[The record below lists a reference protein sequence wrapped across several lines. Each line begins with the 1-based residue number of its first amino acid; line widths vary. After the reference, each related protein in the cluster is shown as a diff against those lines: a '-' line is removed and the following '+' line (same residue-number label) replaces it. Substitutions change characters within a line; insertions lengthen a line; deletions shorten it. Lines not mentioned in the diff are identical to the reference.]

1 MYSLIFLTLSSLLLA
16 LAFTPLCK
24 KLAWRFGIVD
34 HPDQKRKLHGEAIAR
49 LGGVAIF
56 ASILCAYAL
65 LLVVRFSSGH
75 IIMEDLPLVL
85 HILPALLIVFL
96 LGLIDDIV
104 SLSPLVKLAVEIVAA
119 VVAWCGGIH
128 VSSVEGHPFSVAL
141 SFAVTIVWIVG
152 CTNAINLIDGLD
164 GLAAGISLFA
174 AVTMLVAA
182 LIGHNYPMAL
192 VAVPLV
198 GALLGFL
205 RYNFNPASIFLGDC
219 GSLSLGFILSCCGI
233 VWSEKS
239 TTIVGL
245 ATPLLVFAIP
255 LLDAGMSIFRRFLNN
270 KHIFGADSEHIHH
283 KLLSKGLTPRR
294 VVLLLYAICAL
305 SAGIS
310 LVLTANHDRY
320 RGLVIILVCICCWIG
335 LQRLGYREFGVMGRA
350 LLGGGF
356 RNFLGAQL
364 AVEAFEHEMRRDMS
378 LEQSS
383 ELLCQKYP
391 QFGFSGIAVRLND
404 LQHIRGTEEGWRAH
418 IDFGGRGCIDLWRAS
433 GSSSHGPAAALFI
446 DCVARSIDHKLQ
458 TNVLMPAS
466 SYVDTHQ
473 TANLYSGEGAGGFAS
488 TFADLPTE

>member
-1 MYSLIFLTLSSLLLA
+1 MYSLIFLTITSLLLA
-16 LAFTPLCK
+16 LAFTPVCK

-34 HPDQKRKLHGEAIAR
+34 HPDQARKLHGAPIPR

-65 LLVVRFSSGH
+65 LLVVRLSSGH
-75 IIMEDLPLVL
+75 IILEDLPLVL
-85 HILPALLIVFL
+85 HILPALLIIFL
-96 LGLIDDIV
+96 LGLVDDIV
-104 SLSPLVKLAVEIVAA
+104 SLSPWVKLAVEIVAA
-119 VVAWCGGIH
+119 VVAWFGGIH
-128 VSSVEGHPFSVAL
+128 VSSVEGHPFSAVL
-141 SFAVTIVWIVG
+141 SFVITIVWIVG

-174 AVTMLVAA
+174 ALTMLVAA
-182 LIGHNYPMAL
+182 LIDHNYPMAL

-219 GSLSLGFILSCCGI
+219 GSLSLGFLLSCCGV

-245 ATPLLVFAIP
+245 STPLLVFAVP

-270 KHIFGADSEHIHH
+270 KRIFGADSEHIHH
-283 KLLSKGLTPRR
+283 KLLSKGLKPRH
-294 VVLLLYAICAL
+294 VVLLLYALCAL
-305 SAGIS
+305 GAGVS
-310 LVLTANHDRY
+310 LLLTANHDRY
-320 RGLVIILVCICCWIG
+320 RGLVIILVCISCWIG

-356 RNFLGAQL
+356 RSFLSAQL
-364 AVEAFEHEMRRDMS
+364 AFEAFQHEIRREMT

-383 ELLCQKYP
+383 ELLCQKYL

-404 LQHIRGTEEGWRAH
+404 LQELRGAEEGWRAH
-418 IDFGGRGCIDLWRAS
+418 IDFGVRGCIDLWRAS
-433 GSSSHGPAAALFI
+433 GVTSHEPVAVLFI
-446 DCVARSIDHKLQ
+446 DCVARAIDQKLQ
-458 TNVLMPAS
+458 NDPPIEAS
-466 SYVDTHQ
+466 DSLDTGQ
-473 TANLYSGEGAGGFAS
+473 SVNLYSVENMGRRTS
-488 TFADLPTE
+488 TLVNLPNE

>member
-1 MYSLIFLTLSSLLLA
+1 VQEARLA
-16 LAFTPLCK
+16 VRDRGPSRPT
-24 KLAWRFGIVD
+24 
-34 HPDQKRKLHGEAIAR
+34 RKLHGAPIPR

-56 ASILCAYAL
+56 ASILCAYGL

-96 LGLIDDIV
+96 LGLVDDIV
-104 SLSPLVKLAVEIVAA
+104 SLSPWIKLAVEIVAA
-119 VVAWCGGIH
+119 VVAWFGGIH
-128 VSSVEGHPFSVAL
+128 VSSVEGHSFSAVL

-152 CTNAINLIDGLD
+152 CTNAINLIDGSGRPGRRHQSVCRADHAGCRTHRPQLPD
-164 GLAAGISLFA
+164 GFGRRAAGRRA
-174 AVTMLVAA
+174 A
-182 LIGHNYPMAL
+182 
-192 VAVPLV
+192 
-198 GALLGFL
+198 GFL

-219 GSLSLGFILSCCGI
+219 GSLSLGFILSCCGV

-245 ATPLLVFAIP
+245 ITPLLVFAVP

-294 VVLLLYAICAL
+294 VVLLLYAICAFG
-305 SAGIS
+305 AGIS

-320 RGLVIILVCICCWIG
+320 RGFVIILVCISCWIG

-350 LLGGGF
+350 VLGGGF
-356 RNFLGAQL
+356 RSFLGAQL
-364 AVEAFEHEMRRDMS
+364 AVEAFEHEMRRDMT

-404 LQHIRGTEEGWRAH
+404 LQHIRGTEQGWRAH
-418 IDFGGRGCIDLWRAS
+418 IDFGGRGCIDLWRES

-446 DCVARSIDHKLQ
+446 DCVARAIDRKLQ
-458 TNVLMPAS
+458 KDPQMPAS
-466 SYVDTHQ
+466 NGVNTDQS
-473 TANLYSGEGAGGFAS
+473 ANLYSGESAGGFAS

>member
-1 MYSLIFLTLSSLLLA
+1 MYSLILLTLASLLLT

-24 KLAWRFGIVD
+24 RLAWRFGIVD
-34 HPDQKRKLHGEAIAR
+34 HPDQVRKLHGVAIPR

-56 ASILCAYAL
+56 ASILCAYGL

-75 IIMEDLPLVL
+75 IILEDLPLVL

-96 LGLIDDIV
+96 LGLVDDIV
-104 SLSPLVKLAVEIVAA
+104 GLSPWIKLAVETVAA
-119 VVAWCGGIH
+119 VVAWFGGIH
-128 VSSVEGHPFSVAL
+128 VSSVEGHPFSVVL
-141 SFAVTIVWIVG
+141 SFAITIVWIVG

-164 GLAAGISLFA
+164 GLAAGVSLFA
-174 AVTMLVAA
+174 AMTMLIAA

-245 ATPLLVFAIP
+245 TTPLLVFAVP

-270 KHIFGADSEHIHH
+270 RHIFGADSEHIHH

-294 VVLLLYAICAL
+294 VVLLLYAFCAL
-305 SAGIS
+305 GAGVS

-350 LLGGGF
+350 VLGGGF
-356 RNFLGAQL
+356 RTFLGAQL

-404 LQHIRGTEEGWRAH
+404 LHHIQGREQGWRAH
-418 IDFGGRGCIDLWRAS
+418 IDFGGRGCIDLWRES

-446 DCVARSIDHKLQ
+446 DCVARAIDRKLQ
-458 TNVLMPAS
+458 KDPQMPAS
-466 SYVDTHQ
+466 NGVNTDQS
-473 TANLYSGEGAGGFAS
+473 ANLYSGESAGGFAS

>member
-1 MYSLIFLTLSSLLLA
+1 MYSLIFLTLTSLLLT
-16 LAFTPLCK
+16 LVFTPVCK

-34 HPDQKRKLHGEAIAR
+34 HPDQTRKLHGAPIPR

-75 IIMEDLPLVL
+75 IILEDLPLVL

-96 LGLIDDIV
+96 LGLVDDII
-104 SLSPLVKLAVEIVAA
+104 SLSPWIKLAVEVVAA
-119 VVAWCGGIH
+119 VVAWLGGIH
-128 VSSVEGHPFSVAL
+128 VSSVESHPFSAVL

-174 AVTMLVAA
+174 ALTMLVAA
-182 LIGHNYPMAL
+182 LIGHNVPMAL

-219 GSLSLGFILSCCGI
+219 GSLSLGFILSCCGV

-245 ATPLLVFAIP
+245 TTPLLVFAVP

-270 KHIFGADSEHIHH
+270 KRIFGADSEHIHH
-283 KLLSKGLTPRR
+283 KLLSKGLTPPR
-294 VVLLLYAICAL
+294 VALMLYAICAL
-305 SAGIS
+305 GAGVS
-310 LVLTANHDRY
+310 LLLTANHDHY
-320 RGLVIILVCICCWIG
+320 RGLIIILVCISCWLG
-335 LQRLGYREFGVMGRA
+335 LQRLGYKEFGVMGRA

-356 RNFLGAQL
+356 RTFLGAQL
-364 AVEAFEHEMRRDMS
+364 ALEAFEHEMRRDMS

-391 QFGFSGIAVRLND
+391 HFGFSGIAVRLND
-404 LQHIRGTEEGWRAH
+404 LHHIQGTEEGWRAH
-418 IDFGGRGCIDLWRAS
+418 IDFGSRGCIDLWRTS
-433 GSSSHGPAAALFI
+433 GTSNHGPAAALFI
-446 DCVARSIDHKLQ
+446 DCVARAIEHKLQ
-458 TNVLMPAS
+458 ADLPTTAINGVN
-466 SYVDTHQ
+466 THQ
-473 TANLYSGEGAGGFAS
+473 LTSLYAIDSTVGVAS
-488 TFADLPTE
+488 TFANLPNE